1 MLDRKN
7 NAPRRPV
14 DALFGESGALNAPN
28 FVVEP
33 AQPATTVTPPDLDLF
48 PEPVSVSARQVSEP
62 DVPAEIAPAFFDEAV
77 EPAFTLPTPEPTDH
91 AAETLEPDLHDH
103 PLTPDF
109 SAPPRASD
117 QSLFDAPRSDARLIS
132 DISYKIERLY
142 DDIKMDLPDS
152 PSIAAECMALLKRA
166 REAQV
171 RRDVATAEFLT
182 QTVDARLKRS
192 VKSLRAAR
200 GPILIGLWA
209 WEIFMLLLFSGLL
222 AITFVKDLTLFGLP
236 VAGEFLALLRAIAW
250 GGIGGML
257 GAGTSLVRFIQQRDY
272 DPAFNMNYIVR
283 PLFGSLIGGILFLIA
298 QTFAFTGIVASAS
311 AKPGDLAAGSVVLSL
326 VAVFVGYK
334 QDYVI
339 EFFDGIMR
347 ALFRKNRVASD
358 E

>member
-1 MLDRKN
+1 MLDQKSS
-7 NAPRRPV
+7 APRRPV

-33 AQPATTVTPPDLDLF
+33 AQPATTVTPPALDLF
-48 PEPVSVSARQVSEP
+48 PEPVTASARQVSEP
-62 DVPAEIAPAFFDEAV
+62 EIPAEPAPIFSDETI
-77 EPAFTLPTPEPTDH
+77 EPAFTLPTPEPSERT
-91 AAETLEPDLHDH
+91 AESFDTDLHDH
-103 PLTPDF
+103 PLMPDF
-109 SAPPRASD
+109 AAPPRASD
-117 QSLFDAPRSDARLIS
+117 QSLFDAPRSDERLIS
-132 DISYKIERLY
+132 DIAYKIERLY

-152 PSIAAECMALLKRA
+152 PSVAAECMALLKRA

-209 WEIFMLLLFSGLL
+209 WEIFMLALFGGLL

-236 VAGEFLALLRAIAW
+236 VAGELLALLRAIAW

-257 GAGTSLVRFIQQRDY
+257 GAGISLVRFIQQRDY
-272 DPAFNMNYIVR
+272 DPAFNMHYLVR
-283 PLFGSLIGGILFLIA
+283 PLFGALIGAVLFLIA
-298 QTFAFTGIVASAS
+298 QAFAFTGIVASAT
-311 AKPGDLAAGSVVLSL
+311 AKPGDLAAGSVVLYL

-334 QDYVI
+334 QEYI
-339 EFFDGIMR
+339 LEFFDGILR
-347 ALFRKNRVASD
+347 ALFRKNRAVG
-358 E
+358 EE